1 MKTYGNGPQGMR
13 YGGMNRKPMMY
24 GGGISAG
31 IKSFK
36 GKKPKKKQMGGMI
49 NNTMSTGMN
58 QMPNPMMGKTMM
70 AKGGTPFGRLSVEA
84 GIDKNPNP
92 TQADRIAGAT
102 KNKKRG

>member
-1 MKTYGNGPQGMR
+1 MKTYGNGPKGMR

-36 GKKPKKKQMGGMI
+36 GKKPKKKQMSGM
-49 NNTMSTGMN
+49 NTMNTSMMQPT
-58 QMPNPMMGKTMM
+58 PMAGAMTPQKM
-70 AKGGTPFGRLSVEA
+70 AGGGTPFGMLSVKA
-84 GIDKNPNP
+84 GIDKNPKP

-102 KNKKRG
+102 KKKK